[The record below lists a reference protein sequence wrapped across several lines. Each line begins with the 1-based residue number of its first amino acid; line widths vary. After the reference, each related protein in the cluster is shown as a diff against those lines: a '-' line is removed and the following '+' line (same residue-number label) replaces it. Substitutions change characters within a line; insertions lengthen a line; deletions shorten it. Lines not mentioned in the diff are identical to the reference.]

1 MLPKMGVVKTLAIF
15 AVTGA
20 VVPAS
25 ALGSCGPW
33 ATRDPQPSSLKASR
47 KATLCL
53 LNQQRAKHGLHR
65 LRFNHKLALAGLE
78 HARDMVSNHYFSH
91 DEPTGPNFVDRILAT
106 NYVPASASYSLAE
119 NLAWGSGGASS
130 PLATVRGW
138 MASPGHRRNI
148 LLPAFREIGIAIVL
162 GDPGQGQAGGAT
174 YATEFGAV
182 HRR

>member
-1 MLPKMGVVKTLAIF
+1 MLPKMRVVKALAIF
-15 AVTGA
+15 AVTG
-20 VVPAS
+20 VVAPAS
-25 ALGSCGPW
+25 AFGNCGPA
-33 ATRDPQPSSLKASR
+33 ATRDPGPSSLRAAR

-53 LNQQRAKHGLHR
+53 LNRERAKHGLRR

-78 HARDMVSNHYFSH
+78 HARDMVSNQYFSH
-91 DEPTGPNFVDRILAT
+91 DEPGGPNFVDRILAT

-119 NLAWGSGGASS
+119 NLAWGSGSASS

-148 LLPAFREIGIAIVL
+148 LMRGFREIGIAIVL
-162 GDPGQGQAGGAT
+162 GDPVQGQAGGAT